1 LLICSGRNCRARH
14 SATDER
20 RRHHEPEQ
28 DGIRAGG
35 EGGLEVVTPKP
46 NELFIDI
53 DGEAD
58 MKTFR
63 ENVAIF
69 DELVM
74 TIAGKKVMPSKSGDP
89 ARRHIIVTLS
99 RDITDTERLLFQLML
114 GSDRKRE
121 LLGYVRVL
129 NDDPTPTLF
138 FEKAPPGE

>member
-1 LLICSGRNCRARH
+1 MSGD
-14 SATDER
+14 ATTN
-20 RRHHEPEQ
+20 PSKMAFEQ
-28 DGIRAGG
+28 AAK
-35 EGGLEVVTPKP
+35 EGWKVVTPKP